1 MDITIDPVAFSI
13 GGITVRWYG
22 IFVMLAI
29 VTLILWT
36 LNAVR
41 KGKADISY
49 NTVFNAA
56 IVGIPSGI
64 VGARLFHV
72 ADHWSQYSQ
81 NPISIIGGD
90 GLAIYGAVLGA
101 ALGIWIYSRFSRET
115 NFGYLA
121 DVLAPGVI
129 LAQAVGRVG
138 CLING
143 CCYGDYCDLPWAL
156 SYTGPG
162 HPFLIASVHPT
173 QLYEIIYNL
182 IIFGVLLSLRGRFR
196 PAGAL
201 FAIYLTFYSLWRF
214 GIDYI
219 REGTPFLL
227 GLHEAQVIA
236 LVVLAITLTFI
247 IWKVRPV
254 KQDSV

>member
-1 MDITIDPVAFSI
+1 M
-13 GGITVRWYG
+13 
-22 IFVMLAI
+22 
-29 VTLILWT
+29 
-36 LNAVR
+36 
-41 KGKADISY
+41 
-49 NTVFNAA
+49 
-56 IVGIPSGI
+56 
-64 VGARLFHV
+64 

-214 GIDYI
+214 GIDFI
-219 REGTPFLL
+219 REGTPFLF

-247 IWKVRPV
+247 VWKVRPV
-254 KQDSV
+254 EKDSV